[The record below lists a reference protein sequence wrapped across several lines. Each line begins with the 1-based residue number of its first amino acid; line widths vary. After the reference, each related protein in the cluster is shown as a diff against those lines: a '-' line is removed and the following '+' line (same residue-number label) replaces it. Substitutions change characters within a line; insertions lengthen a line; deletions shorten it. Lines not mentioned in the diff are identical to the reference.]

1 MALCFM
7 IHYLGAR
14 KIIVHCPLF
23 DLYGVIGLP
32 LLFVT
37 RLEQSGVDPSL
48 CEPKVVIDEYSLLGI
63 AILKEV

>member
-23 DLYGVIGLP
+23 GFYVVIGLL

-37 RLEQSGVDPSL
+37 RMQQFGVDPSL